1 MWEFRPIGKYY
12 ELLVDG
18 DSIYLCRKQ
27 DTIIQA
33 VLEDLCK
40 RHNTEMAKYEN
51 LDVEITSCDEAYLNG
66 LEDGK
71 EEAAQERYNA
81 GYDEGYQLGKA
92 DGYGEGY
99 RRGLADALGKDE
111 KKKKNGEH
119 GRNNNLSNVPHKFI
133 LSSCFH
139 YNSKRLVARILDLF
153 SLCSVSCLS
162 SRDSICITNAA

>member
-33 VLEDLCK
+33 VLEDLCN

-51 LDVEITSCDEAYLNG
+51 LDVEIVSCDEAYLNG

-71 EEAAQERYNA
+71 EEAAQERYDA
-81 GYDEGYQLGKA
+81 GYDEGYQMGKA
-92 DGYGEGY
+92 DGYDLGY
-99 RRGLADALGKDE
+99 RRGLADAIACEDKL
-111 KKKKNGEH
+111 
-119 GRNNNLSNVPHKFI
+119 
-133 LSSCFH
+133 
-139 YNSKRLVARILDLF
+139 
-153 SLCSVSCLS
+153 
-162 SRDSICITNAA
+162 T

>member
-18 DSIYLCRKQ
+18 DSIYLCHRQ

-40 RHNTEMAKYEN
+40 RHNAEIAKYDE
-51 LDVEITSCDEAYLNG
+51 LDVNIVSCDEAYLNG

-71 EEAAQERYNA
+71 EEVAQEQYA
-81 GYDEGYQLGKA
+81 TGYDEGYQMGKA
-92 DGYGEGY
+92 DGYREGY

-111 KKKKNGEH
+111 IE
-119 GRNNNLSNVPHKFI
+119 
-133 LSSCFH
+133 
-139 YNSKRLVARILDLF
+139 
-153 SLCSVSCLS
+153 
-162 SRDSICITNAA
+162 

>member
-12 ELLVDG
+12 ELLIDG
-18 DSIYLCRKQ
+18 DSIYLCCKQ

-40 RHNTEMAKYEN
+40 RHNAEIAKYDE
-51 LDVEITSCDEAYLNG
+51 LDVNIVSCDEAYLNG

-71 EEAAQERYNA
+71 EEAAQERYDA

-92 DGYGEGY
+92 DGYREGY

-111 KKKKNGEH
+111 I
-119 GRNNNLSNVPHKFI
+119 S
-133 LSSCFH
+133 
-139 YNSKRLVARILDLF
+139 
-153 SLCSVSCLS
+153 
-162 SRDSICITNAA
+162 

>member
-1 MWEFRPIGKYY
+1 MWEFLPIGKYY

-40 RHNTEMAKYEN
+40 RHNAEMAKYEN

-71 EEAAQERYNA
+71 EEAAQERYDTGYEDGYQSGKSD
-81 GYDEGYQLGKA
+81 GYDLGYK
-92 DGYGEGY
+92 
-99 RRGLADALGKDE
+99 RGLADGLGKDE
-111 KKKKNGEH
+111 IE
-119 GRNNNLSNVPHKFI
+119 
-133 LSSCFH
+133 
-139 YNSKRLVARILDLF
+139 
-153 SLCSVSCLS
+153 
-162 SRDSICITNAA
+162 